1 MSKSGTRSLRR
12 TAAQWEAVLAEQE
25 RSGLTQESFCRTRGL
40 GYSTFGMWRARLR
53 RKVTDAGAKRRG
65 ITPRAAFIELP
76 SFALPVLPARVDG
89 ALHVEL
95 ELGGGVILRLGRR

>member
-1 MSKSGTRSLRR
+1 MSKSGTRSLRL
-12 TAAQWEAVLAEQE
+12 TAAQWDALLEEQS
-25 RSGLTQESFCRTRGL
+25 RSGLTQEAFCRTRGL

-76 SFALPVLPARVDG
+76 TVFPEPAQIDG
-89 ALHVEL
+89 TLQVEL
-95 ELGGGVILRLGRR
+95 ELGGGVILRVGRC